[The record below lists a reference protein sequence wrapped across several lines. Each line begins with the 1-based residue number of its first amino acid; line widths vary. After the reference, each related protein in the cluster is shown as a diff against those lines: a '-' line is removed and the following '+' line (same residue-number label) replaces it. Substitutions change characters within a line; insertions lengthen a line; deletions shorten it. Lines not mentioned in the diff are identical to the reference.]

1 MATPNMPGDQPLASP
16 LARALR
22 LGLAPMGFA
31 ALFSLISNLLYL
43 ALPIYTNQIY
53 SRVITSQSGSTLII
67 LSAGCAFVFLVSG
80 IIDHYRQLVLSG
92 FGVVFDQQ
100 LSSRTFAALFDA
112 VVRRNGTRAQALR
125 DLDTVRAAI
134 GGHAINVLFDLPW
147 MPVFMIILFVI
158 NPTIGVVTLLGGVTL
173 VILAFLQDRATHGAL
188 KEASNAAIVS
198 YGFTDAALRNGEVV
212 RALGMLPVL
221 GRLWARSR
229 YISVAAG
236 STAMEG
242 GSFYSGA
249 IRFVRMLIQIL
260 IIAVGAWLVVERTIM
275 SGLLFANMILASR
288 ALAPIERMVGS
299 WKSLI
304 EAHEAYKRL
313 DRILL
318 DYEPPVPV
326 TKLPI
331 PSGAMSIE
339 GVSFAPANA
348 TALVLTNLNFRIEAG
363 DFVGIV
369 GPSGAGKSTLA
380 RLMVGIWK
388 PGGGA
393 VRLDGADVYSWD
405 REDFGRHVAYQ
416 PQDTELFSGTVRDNI
431 ARFLPDATDEQVV
444 AAAQQADAHNL
455 ILRLPK
461 GYETELG
468 EGGAVLSAGQR
479 QRVGLARTLFGEPK
493 LIILDEPNANLDAE
507 GEAALL
513 RALERAK
520 ARGATVVLISH
531 KPSVFSVAD
540 KILVLINGQITD
552 YGPRDEV
559 LSRLAGKPRPQPEQ
573 QPEEPKQPP
582 KLKEVGA

>member
-1 MATPNMPGDQPLASP
+1 MAIAPSAPGKPPLPSP

-22 LGLAPMGFA
+22 LGLAPIGFA

-43 ALPIYTNQIY
+43 ALPIYTNLIY
-53 SRVITSQSGSTLII
+53 SRVITSQSGSTLIV
-67 LSAGCAFVFLVSG
+67 LSAGCAFVFIISG
-80 IIDHYRQLVLSG
+80 MMDHYRSMVLSG

-100 LSSRTFAALFDA
+100 LASRTFAALFDA
-112 VVRRNGTRAQALR
+112 VVRRRGTRAQALR
-125 DLDTVRAAI
+125 DLDAVRGAI

-147 MPVFMIILFVI
+147 MPVFMVILFAI
-158 NPTIGVVTLLGGVTL
+158 DPTIGVVTLLGGVVL
-173 VILAFLQDRATHGAL
+173 VVLAFLQDRATHSAL
-188 KEASNAAIVS
+188 KEASEAAIAS

-212 RALGMLPVL
+212 RALGMLPTL
-221 GRLWARSR
+221 GRQWARNR

-236 STAMEG
+236 SRAAQSG
-242 GSFYSGA
+242 GFYAGA

-260 IIAVGAWLVVERTIM
+260 IIAVGAWLVVERTIN

-299 WKSLI
+299 WKALI
-304 EAHEAYKRL
+304 DAHEAYKRL
-313 DRILL
+313 DKILL
-318 DYEPPVPV
+318 EYEPPEDV
-326 TKLPI
+326 TRLPR
-331 PSGAMSIE
+331 PKGAIAVES
-339 GVSFAPANA
+339 VSFAPFGAP
-348 TALVLTNLNFRIEAG
+348 ALVLVNLNFRIEPG

-380 RLMVGIWK
+380 RLMVGIWAPNSGK
-388 PGGGA
+388 

-405 REDFGRHVAYQ
+405 REDFGRYVAYQ
-416 PQDTELFSGTVRDNI
+416 PQDTELFAGTVRDNI

-444 AAAQQADAHNL
+444 AAAQQADAHEL

-479 QRVGLARTLFGEPK
+479 QRVGLARTLFGDPG

-520 ARGATVVLISH
+520 KRGATVILISH
-531 KPSVFSVAD
+531 KPSIFGLAD
-540 KILVLINGQITD
+540 KILVLINGQVTD
-552 YGPRDEV
+552 FGPRDEV
-559 LSRLAGKPRPQPEQ
+559 LGRLAKRPSQPAQPQ
-573 QPEEPKQPP
+573 QPPQSP